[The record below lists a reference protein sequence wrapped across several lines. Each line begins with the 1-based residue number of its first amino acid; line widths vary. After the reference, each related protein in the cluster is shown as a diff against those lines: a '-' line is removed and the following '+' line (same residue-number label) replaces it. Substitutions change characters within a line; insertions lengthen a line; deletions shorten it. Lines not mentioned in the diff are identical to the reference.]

1 MTVSEQQTV
10 PWKAILVIAFV
21 TVIMG
26 YAAYALMNTTRS
38 PELPP
43 AGDSSSII
51 GTERAGF
58 TLPDLEG
65 KARHIKEW
73 DGKVILI
80 NFWATWCPPCV
91 REMPGFIE
99 VREQY
104 AKQGFE
110 IIGIAI
116 DNAES
121 VRKFV
126 TRLGVNYPILHGQS
140 DASMVASHYGNGM
153 EMLPFSVM
161 IDRQG
166 KIQFARAGELTKA
179 ALEKTLKKLL

>member
-1 MTVSEQQTV
+1 MTDQQTV
-10 PWKAILVIAFV
+10 SWKTLLLIAFIAA
-21 TVIMG
+21 TTG
-26 YAAYALMNTTRS
+26 YAIYSLKNTTNS
-38 PELPP
+38 PNLPP
-43 AGDSSSII
+43 TNDPSSII

-65 KARHIKEW
+65 KPRQIKEW

-80 NFWATWCPPCV
+80 NFWATWCPPCR

-104 AKQGFE
+104 ASRGFE

-116 DNAES
+116 DDAEP
-121 VRKFV
+121 VREFI
-126 TRLGVNYPILHGQS
+126 TSLGVNYPILHGQS
-140 DASMVASHYGNGM
+140 DASIVSGHYGNGIGV
-153 EMLPFSVM
+153 LPFSVI

-166 KIQFARAGELTKA
+166 KIQFARAGELNKS
-179 ALEKTLKKLL
+179 ALEKELKKLL

>member
-1 MTVSEQQTV
+1 MSEQRTV
-10 PWKAILVIAFV
+10 PWKPLFVIAFV
-21 TVIMG
+21 TAVVG

-38 PELPP
+38 PELPL
-43 AGDSSSII
+43 AGNASSII

-58 TLPDLEG
+58 TLPDLKG
-65 KARHIKEW
+65 KARPIKEW
-73 DGKVILI
+73 DGKVVLI

-104 AKQGFE
+104 AEQGFE

-126 TRLGVNYPILHGQS
+126 ANLGVNYPILHGQS
-140 DASMVASHYGNGM
+140 DASMVASHYGNSM

-166 KIQFARAGELTKA
+166 KIQFARAGELTKT
-179 ALEKTLKKLL
+179 ALEKELKKLL

>member
-1 MTVSEQQTV
+1 MV
-10 PWKAILVIAFV
+10 
-21 TVIMG
+21 
-26 YAAYALMNTTRS
+26 
-38 PELPP
+38 
-43 AGDSSSII
+43 
-51 GTERAGF
+51 
-58 TLPDLEG
+58 
-65 KARHIKEW
+65 
-73 DGKVILI
+73 LI

-104 AKQGFE
+104 AEQGFE

-126 TRLGVNYPILHGQS
+126 ANLGVNYPILHGQS
-140 DASMVASHYGNGM
+140 DASMVASHYGNSM

-166 KIQFARAGELTKA
+166 KIQFARAGELTKT
-179 ALEKTLKKLL
+179 ALEKELKKLL